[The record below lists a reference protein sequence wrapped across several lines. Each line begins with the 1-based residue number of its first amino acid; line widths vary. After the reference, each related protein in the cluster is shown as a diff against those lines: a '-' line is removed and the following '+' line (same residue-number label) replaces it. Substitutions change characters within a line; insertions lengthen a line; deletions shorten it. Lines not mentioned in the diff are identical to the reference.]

1 MVSKEQLRRNKY
13 RRKRVLLKRVHA
25 KGKVALGMVIIIL
38 MVLGGEVF
46 RINYNHGDV
55 YAKAVLDHQT
65 YTSTELPYKRGQIQ
79 TSDGTVL
86 AYSEKVFNL
95 ILDVKQLLSDEE
107 YKEPTLSTL
116 TRCFNLD
123 RSELERIVAANPN
136 SRYQKLL
143 KSLTPDDIEEF
154 KTLEADKTQGKNIK
168 GVWFEDS
175 YIRKYPLGTFA
186 ADTVGF
192 ASANNGGELGIE
204 SQYDDELT
212 GTNGTTYSY
221 VDAGLEVTE
230 TQKAAVDGNNII
242 TTIDY
247 NVQSVIEKCIKE
259 YNQEKPSKNTAVV
272 VADPSSGEILGM
284 ASYPT
289 FDLNNP
295 RDLSS
300 LYTEEQLNNM
310 SDTDYKNALYAL
322 WTNYC
327 VSESYEPGST
337 FKPVT
342 VAAALE
348 EGVVK
353 DGDTYVCNG
362 YEMIGPDRLKCH
374 VYSSGGHGSLTV
386 EQAIMNSCNPYMIHL
401 ALELGNSK
409 FAEYQ
414 SLFGFGKTTGID
426 LPGET
431 TGIVY
436 GDKMTT
442 IDAACNSFG
451 QTINVNMMQMISAYC
466 SIINGGM
473 LYQPHIVKRIE
484 SANGE
489 VVKENKATLVRQT
502 VTMSTS
508 KLLRRY
514 LKNTVESGTAK
525 KVAVTGYS
533 VAGKTGTA
541 QKSPRSENKWLISFI
556 GHAPADN
563 PKFAI
568 YVIID
573 EPEGTTGT
581 SGSSADVLTLSHDI
595 LEKLLPYMSV
605 YKDALEEP
613 VDTSNSEDELTVGD
627 IPEQSAQ
634 KTTSAVQNSNT
645 QNSNTQNNNTQSSN
659 TQSSTA
665 QQGR

>member
-1 MVSKEQLRRNKY
+1 MVSDEQLRRNKY
-13 RRKRVLLKRVHA
+13 RRKKVMLRRVHV
-25 KGKVALGMVIIIL
+25 KGQVALGMVVVIL
-38 MVLGGEVF
+38 MVLGGQVF
-46 RINYNHGDV
+46 RINYTHGDT

-65 YTSTELPYKRGQIQ
+65 YTSTELPYKRGQIL

-86 AYSEKVFNL
+86 AYSERVYNL
-95 ILDVKQLLSDEE
+95 ILDVKQMLSDEA
-107 YKEPTLSTL
+107 YKEPTLSAL
-116 TRCFNLD
+116 VKCFDLD
-123 RSELERIVAANPN
+123 RGELETRVANNPD

-143 KSLTPDDIEEF
+143 KNLTSDEIEEF
-154 KTLEADKTQGKNIK
+154 KTLADDKTEGKNIE

-186 ADTVGF
+186 CDTVGF

-221 VDAGLEVTE
+221 VDEGLEVTE
-230 TQKAAVDGNNII
+230 TQKAAVDGNNIV

-247 NVQSVIEKCIKE
+247 NVQSVIEQCIKE
-259 YNQEKPSKNTAVV
+259 YNEEKPSKNTAVV
-272 VADPSSGEILGM
+272 VADPSNGEILGM

-289 FDLNNP
+289 FDLNKP
-295 RDLSS
+295 RDISG
-300 LYTEEQLNNM
+300 LYTDEQIATM
-310 SDTDYKNALYAL
+310 TDDGYKNALYSL

-342 VAAALE
+342 VASALE

-374 VYSSGGHGSLTV
+374 VYSSGGHGTLTV
-386 EQAIMNSCNPYMIHL
+386 EQAVMNSCNPYMIHL
-401 ALELGNSK
+401 ALELGNAK
-409 FAEYQ
+409 FSEYQ
-414 SLFGFGKTTGID
+414 SLFGFGQTMGID

-451 QTINVNMMQMISAYC
+451 QTINVNMMQMMASYC

-473 LYQPHIVKRIE
+473 LYQPHVVKRIE

-489 VVKENKATLVRQT
+489 VVKENKATLIRQT

-573 EPEGTTGT
+573 EPDGTTGT
-581 SGSSADVLTLSHDI
+581 SGNSADVLQLSHDI

-605 YKDALEEP
+605 YKDALDEP

-627 IPEQSAQ
+627 VPEGSI
-634 KTTSAVQNSNT
+634 SNT
-645 QNSNTQNNNTQSSN
+645 TETNQTMPSVD
-659 TQSSTA
+659 
-665 QQGR
+665 

>member
-1 MVSKEQLRRNKY
+1 MVNSEQLRKNKY
-13 RRKRVLLKRVHA
+13 RRKRVMLKRVHTR
-25 KGKVALGMVIIIL
+25 GRVALGMVIVIL
-38 MVLGGEVF
+38 VVLGGQVF
-46 RINYNHGDV
+46 RINYTHGDV

-65 YTSTELPYKRGQIQ
+65 YTSTELAYKRGQIL

-86 AYSEKVFNL
+86 AYSEKVYNL

-107 YKEPTLSTL
+107 YKEPTLSAL
-116 TRCFNLD
+116 TKCFNLN
-123 RSELERIVAANPN
+123 RNELESIVANNPT

-154 KTLEADKTQGKNIK
+154 QNLMKDKNEGKNIK

-175 YIRKYPLGTFA
+175 YLRKYPLGTFA
-186 ADTVGF
+186 CDTVGF

-204 SQYDDELT
+204 SQYDEELT

-221 VDAGLEVTE
+221 VDDGLEVTE
-230 TQKAAVDGNNII
+230 TQKAAVDGNNIV

-259 YNQEKPSKNTAVV
+259 YNEEKPSKNTAVV
-272 VADPSSGEILGM
+272 VADPSNGEILGM

-289 FDLNNP
+289 FDLNDP
-295 RDLSS
+295 RDLSGV
-300 LYTEEQLNNM
+300 YTQEQIDNM
-310 SDTDYKNALYAL
+310 SDEDYKNALYSL
-322 WTNYC
+322 WTNFC

-342 VAAALE
+342 VASALE

-353 DGDTYVCNG
+353 DGDTYTCNG

-374 VYSSGGHGSLTV
+374 VFNSGGHGSLTV
-386 EQAIMNSCNPYMIHL
+386 EQAVMNSCNPYMIHL
-401 ALELGNSK
+401 ALELGNEK
-409 FAEYQ
+409 FAQYQ
-414 SLFGFGKTTGID
+414 SLFGFGKTTEID

-451 QTINVNMMQMISAYC
+451 QTINVNMMQMMASYC

-489 VVKENKATLVRQT
+489 VVKENKATLIRQT

-525 KVAVTGYS
+525 KVSVTGYS

-573 EPEGTTGT
+573 EPDGTNGT

-605 YKDALEEP
+605 YKDSLEPE
-613 VDTSNSEDELTVGD
+613 VDTSDAEDEYTVGD
-627 IPEQSAQ
+627 VPEGSIQN
-634 KTTSAVQNSNT
+634 TTETLQNMPSVN
-645 QNSNTQNNNTQSSN
+645 Q
-659 TQSSTA
+659 
-665 QQGR
+665 

>member
-1 MVSKEQLRRNKY
+1 MVSDEQLRRNKY
-13 RRKRVLLKRVHA
+13 RRKKVMLRRVHV
-25 KGKVALGMVIIIL
+25 KGQVALGMVVVIL
-38 MVLGGEVF
+38 MVLGGQVF
-46 RINYNHGDV
+46 RINYTHGDT

-65 YTSTELPYKRGQIQ
+65 YTSTELPYKRGQIL

-86 AYSEKVFNL
+86 AYSERVYNL
-95 ILDVKQLLSDEE
+95 ILDVKQMLSDEA
-107 YKEPTLSTL
+107 YKEPTLSAL
-116 TRCFNLD
+116 VKCFDLD
-123 RSELERIVAANPN
+123 RGELETRVANNPD

-143 KSLTPDDIEEF
+143 KNLTSDEIEEF
-154 KTLEADKTQGKNIK
+154 KTLADDKTEGKNIE

-186 ADTVGF
+186 CDTVGF

-221 VDAGLEVTE
+221 VDEGLEVTE
-230 TQKAAVDGNNII
+230 TQKAAVDGNNIV

-247 NVQSVIEKCIKE
+247 NVQSVIEQCIKE
-259 YNQEKPSKNTAVV
+259 YNEEKPSKNTAVV
-272 VADPSSGEILGM
+272 VADPSNGEILGM

-289 FDLNNP
+289 FDLNKP
-295 RDLSS
+295 RDISG
-300 LYTEEQLNNM
+300 LYTDEQIATM
-310 SDTDYKNALYAL
+310 TDDGYKNALYSL

-342 VAAALE
+342 VASALE

-374 VYSSGGHGSLTV
+374 VYSSGGHGTLTV
-386 EQAIMNSCNPYMIHL
+386 EQAVMNSCNPYMIHL
-401 ALELGNSK
+401 ALELGNAK
-409 FAEYQ
+409 FSEYQ
-414 SLFGFGKTTGID
+414 SLFGFGQTTGID

-451 QTINVNMMQMISAYC
+451 QTINVNMMQMMASYC

-473 LYQPHIVKRIE
+473 LYQPHVVKRIE

-489 VVKENKATLVRQT
+489 VVKENKATLIRQT

-541 QKSPRSENKWLISFI
+541 QKSPRSENKLLISFI

-573 EPEGTTGT
+573 EPDGTTGT
-581 SGSSADVLTLSHDI
+581 SGNSADVLQLSHDI

-605 YKDALEEP
+605 YKDALDEP

-627 IPEQSAQ
+627 VPEGSI
-634 KTTSAVQNSNT
+634 SNT
-645 QNSNTQNNNTQSSN
+645 TETNQTMPSVD
-659 TQSSTA
+659 
-665 QQGR
+665 

>member
-1 MVSKEQLRRNKY
+1 MVSDEQLRRNKY
-13 RRKRVLLKRVHA
+13 RRKKVMLRRVHV
-25 KGKVALGMVIIIL
+25 KGQVALGMVVVIL
-38 MVLGGEVF
+38 MVLGGQVF
-46 RINYNHGDV
+46 RINYTHGDT

-65 YTSTELPYKRGQIQ
+65 YTSTELPYKRGQIL

-86 AYSEKVFNL
+86 AYSERVYNL
-95 ILDVKQLLSDEE
+95 ILDVKQMLSDEA
-107 YKEPTLSTL
+107 YKEPTLSAL
-116 TRCFNLD
+116 VKCFDLD
-123 RSELERIVAANPN
+123 RGELETRVANNPD

-143 KSLTPDDIEEF
+143 KNLTSDEIEEF
-154 KTLEADKTQGKNIK
+154 KTLADDKTEGKNIE

-186 ADTVGF
+186 CDTVGF

-221 VDAGLEVTE
+221 VDEGLEVTE
-230 TQKAAVDGNNII
+230 TQKAAVDGNNIV

-247 NVQSVIEKCIKE
+247 NVQSVIEQCIKE
-259 YNQEKPSKNTAVV
+259 YNEEKPSKNTAVV
-272 VADPSSGEILGM
+272 VADPSNGEILGM

-289 FDLNNP
+289 FDLNKP
-295 RDLSS
+295 RDISG
-300 LYTEEQLNNM
+300 LYTDEQIATM
-310 SDTDYKNALYAL
+310 TDDGYKNALYSL

-342 VAAALE
+342 VASALE

-374 VYSSGGHGSLTV
+374 VYSSGGHGTLTV
-386 EQAIMNSCNPYMIHL
+386 EQAVMNSCNPYMIHL
-401 ALELGNSK
+401 ALELGNAK
-409 FAEYQ
+409 FSEYQ
-414 SLFGFGKTTGID
+414 SLFGFGQTTGID

-451 QTINVNMMQMISAYC
+451 QTINVNMMQMMASYC

-473 LYQPHIVKRIE
+473 LYQPHVVKRIE

-489 VVKENKATLVRQT
+489 VVKENKATLIRQT

-573 EPEGTTGT
+573 EPDGTTGT
-581 SGSSADVLTLSHDI
+581 SGNSADVLQLSHDI

-605 YKDALEEP
+605 YKDALDEP

-627 IPEQSAQ
+627 VPEGSITN
-634 KTTSAVQNSNT
+634 TTETNQTMPSVD
-645 QNSNTQNNNTQSSN
+645 
-659 TQSSTA
+659 
-665 QQGR
+665 

>member
-1 MVSKEQLRRNKY
+1 MLRR
-13 RRKRVLLKRVHA
+13 VHV
-25 KGKVALGMVIIIL
+25 KGQVALGMVVVIL
-38 MVLGGEVF
+38 MVLGGQVF
-46 RINYNHGDV
+46 RINYTHGDT

-65 YTSTELPYKRGQIQ
+65 YTSTELPYKRGQIL

-86 AYSEKVFNL
+86 AYSERVYNL
-95 ILDVKQLLSDEE
+95 ILDVKQMLSDEA
-107 YKEPTLSTL
+107 YKEPTLSAL
-116 TRCFNLD
+116 VKCFDLD
-123 RSELERIVAANPN
+123 RGELETRVANNPD

-143 KSLTPDDIEEF
+143 KNLTSDEIEEF
-154 KTLEADKTQGKNIK
+154 KTLADDKTEGKNIE

-186 ADTVGF
+186 CDTVGF

-221 VDAGLEVTE
+221 VDEGLEVTE
-230 TQKAAVDGNNII
+230 TQKAAVDGNNIV

-247 NVQSVIEKCIKE
+247 NVQSVIEQCIKE
-259 YNQEKPSKNTAVV
+259 YNEEKPSKNTAVV
-272 VADPSSGEILGM
+272 VADPSNGEILGM

-289 FDLNNP
+289 FDLNKP
-295 RDLSS
+295 RDISG
-300 LYTEEQLNNM
+300 LYTDEQIATM
-310 SDTDYKNALYAL
+310 TDDGYKNALYSL

-342 VAAALE
+342 VASALE

-374 VYSSGGHGSLTV
+374 VYSSGGHGTLTV
-386 EQAIMNSCNPYMIHL
+386 EQAVMNSCNPYMIHL
-401 ALELGNSK
+401 ALELGNAK
-409 FAEYQ
+409 FSEYQ
-414 SLFGFGKTTGID
+414 SLFGFGQTTGID

-451 QTINVNMMQMISAYC
+451 QTINVNMMQMMASYC

-473 LYQPHIVKRIE
+473 LYQPHVVKRIE

-489 VVKENKATLVRQT
+489 VVKENKATLIRQT

-573 EPEGTTGT
+573 EPDGTTGT
-581 SGSSADVLTLSHDI
+581 SGNSADVLQLSHDI

-605 YKDALEEP
+605 YKDALDEP

-627 IPEQSAQ
+627 VPEGSI
-634 KTTSAVQNSNT
+634 SNT
-645 QNSNTQNNNTQSSN
+645 TETNQTMPSVD
-659 TQSSTA
+659 
-665 QQGR
+665 

>member
-1 MVSKEQLRRNKY
+1 MVSDEQLRRNKY
-13 RRKRVLLKRVHA
+13 RRKKVMLRRVHV
-25 KGKVALGMVIIIL
+25 KGQVALGMVVVIL
-38 MVLGGEVF
+38 MVLGGKVF
-46 RINYNHGDV
+46 RINYTHGDT

-65 YTSTELPYKRGQIQ
+65 YTSTELPYKRGQIL

-86 AYSEKVFNL
+86 AYSERVYNL
-95 ILDVKQLLSDEE
+95 ILDVKQMLSDEV
-107 YKEPTLSTL
+107 YKEPTLSAL
-116 TRCFNLD
+116 VKCFDLD
-123 RSELERIVAANPN
+123 RGELETRVANNPD

-143 KSLTPDDIEEF
+143 KNLTSDEIEEF
-154 KTLEADKTQGKNIK
+154 KTLADDKTEGKNIE

-186 ADTVGF
+186 CDTVGF

-221 VDAGLEVTE
+221 VDEGLEVTE
-230 TQKAAVDGNNII
+230 TQKAAVDGNNIV

-247 NVQSVIEKCIKE
+247 NVQSVIEQCIKE
-259 YNQEKPSKNTAVV
+259 YNEEKPSKNTAVV
-272 VADPSSGEILGM
+272 VADPSNGEILGM

-289 FDLNNP
+289 FDLNKP
-295 RDLSS
+295 RDISG
-300 LYTEEQLNNM
+300 LYTDEQIATM
-310 SDTDYKNALYAL
+310 TDDGYKNALYSL

-342 VAAALE
+342 VASALE

-374 VYSSGGHGSLTV
+374 VYSSGGHGTLTV
-386 EQAIMNSCNPYMIHL
+386 EQAVMNSCNPYMIHL
-401 ALELGNSK
+401 ALELGNAK
-409 FAEYQ
+409 FSEYQ
-414 SLFGFGKTTGID
+414 SLFGFGQTTGID

-451 QTINVNMMQMISAYC
+451 QTINVNMMQMMASYC

-473 LYQPHIVKRIE
+473 LYQPHVVKRIE

-489 VVKENKATLVRQT
+489 VVKENKATLIRQT

-573 EPEGTTGT
+573 EPDGTTGT
-581 SGSSADVLTLSHDI
+581 SGNSADVLQLSHDI

-605 YKDALEEP
+605 YKDALDEP

-627 IPEQSAQ
+627 VPEGSI
-634 KTTSAVQNSNT
+634 SNT
-645 QNSNTQNNNTQSSN
+645 TETNQTMPSVD
-659 TQSSTA
+659 
-665 QQGR
+665 

>member
-1 MVSKEQLRRNKY
+1 MVSDEQLRRNKY
-13 RRKRVLLKRVHA
+13 RRKKVMLRRVHV
-25 KGKVALGMVIIIL
+25 KGQVALGMVVDIL
-38 MVLGGEVF
+38 MVLGGQVF
-46 RINYNHGDV
+46 RINYTHGDT

-65 YTSTELPYKRGQIQ
+65 YTSTELPYKRGQIL

-86 AYSEKVFNL
+86 AYSERVYNL
-95 ILDVKQLLSDEE
+95 ILDVKQMLSDEA
-107 YKEPTLSTL
+107 YKEPTLSAL
-116 TRCFNLD
+116 VKCFDLD
-123 RSELERIVAANPN
+123 RGELETRVANNPD

-143 KSLTPDDIEEF
+143 KNLTSDEIEEF
-154 KTLEADKTQGKNIK
+154 KTLADDKTEGKNIE

-186 ADTVGF
+186 CDTVGF

-221 VDAGLEVTE
+221 VDEGLEVTE
-230 TQKAAVDGNNII
+230 TQKAAVDGNNIV

-247 NVQSVIEKCIKE
+247 NVQSVIEQCIKE
-259 YNQEKPSKNTAVV
+259 YNEEKPSKNTAVV
-272 VADPSSGEILGM
+272 VADPSNGEILGM

-289 FDLNNP
+289 FDLNKP
-295 RDLSS
+295 RDISG
-300 LYTEEQLNNM
+300 LYTDEQIATM
-310 SDTDYKNALYAL
+310 TDDGYKNALYSL

-342 VAAALE
+342 VASALE

-374 VYSSGGHGSLTV
+374 VYSSGGHGTLTV
-386 EQAIMNSCNPYMIHL
+386 EQAVMNSCNPYMIHL
-401 ALELGNSK
+401 ALELGNAK
-409 FAEYQ
+409 FSEYQ
-414 SLFGFGKTTGID
+414 SLFGFGQTTGID

-451 QTINVNMMQMISAYC
+451 QTINVNMMQMMASYC

-473 LYQPHIVKRIE
+473 LYQPHVVKRIE

-489 VVKENKATLVRQT
+489 VVKENKATLIRQT

-573 EPEGTTGT
+573 EPDGTTGT
-581 SGSSADVLTLSHDI
+581 SGNSADVLQLSHDI

-605 YKDALEEP
+605 YKDALDEP

-627 IPEQSAQ
+627 VPEGSI
-634 KTTSAVQNSNT
+634 SNT
-645 QNSNTQNNNTQSSN
+645 TETNQTMPSVD
-659 TQSSTA
+659 
-665 QQGR
+665 

>member
-1 MVSKEQLRRNKY
+1 MVSDEQLRRNKY
-13 RRKRVLLKRVHA
+13 RRKKVMLRRVHV
-25 KGKVALGMVIIIL
+25 KGQVALGMVVVIL
-38 MVLGGEVF
+38 MVLGGQVF
-46 RINYNHGDV
+46 RINYTHGDT

-65 YTSTELPYKRGQIQ
+65 YTSTELPYKRGQIL

-86 AYSEKVFNL
+86 AYSERVYNL
-95 ILDVKQLLSDEE
+95 ILDVKQMLSDEA
-107 YKEPTLSTL
+107 YKEPTLSAL
-116 TRCFNLD
+116 VKCFDLD
-123 RSELERIVAANPN
+123 RGELETRVANNPD

-143 KSLTPDDIEEF
+143 KNLTSDEIEEF
-154 KTLEADKTQGKNIK
+154 KTLADDKTEGKNIE

-186 ADTVGF
+186 CDTVGF

-221 VDAGLEVTE
+221 VDEGLEVTE
-230 TQKAAVDGNNII
+230 TQKAAVDGNNIV

-247 NVQSVIEKCIKE
+247 NVQSVIEQCIKE
-259 YNQEKPSKNTAVV
+259 YNEEKPSKNTAVV
-272 VADPSSGEILGM
+272 VADPSNGEILGM

-289 FDLNNP
+289 FDLNKP
-295 RDLSS
+295 RDISG
-300 LYTEEQLNNM
+300 LYTDEQIATM
-310 SDTDYKNALYAL
+310 TDDDYKNALYLL

-342 VAAALE
+342 VASALE

-374 VYSSGGHGSLTV
+374 VYSSGGHGTLTV
-386 EQAIMNSCNPYMIHL
+386 EQAVMNSCNPYMIHL
-401 ALELGNSK
+401 ALELGNAK

-414 SLFGFGKTTGID
+414 SLFGFGQTTGID

-451 QTINVNMMQMISAYC
+451 QTINVNMMQMMGSYC

-473 LYQPHIVKRIE
+473 LYQPHVVKRIE

-489 VVKENKATLVRQT
+489 VVKENKATLIRQT

-573 EPEGTTGT
+573 EPDGTTGT
-581 SGSSADVLTLSHDI
+581 SGNSADVLQLSHDI

-605 YKDALEEP
+605 YKDALDEP

-627 IPEQSAQ
+627 VPEGSI
-634 KTTSAVQNSNT
+634 SNT
-645 QNSNTQNNNTQSSN
+645 TETNQTMPSVD
-659 TQSSTA
+659 
-665 QQGR
+665 